1 MGKNGNQGL
10 SAKTLRYIVKSTI
23 INLVILPVLK
33 KLMGMWIEI
42 FRRFVK
48 PRGKSSGVAC
58 SAAFSISEDDR
69 PAFFDLHRK
78 AGLAAVQVWISEDGR
93 IIGEIRRTFQCT
105 GGVQRTELLF
115 IAFYAVNAQ
124 AAELSTADVSAAKR
138 CAEVS
143 ETAH

>member
-58 SAAFSISEDDR
+58 SAAFPFQRMIALPSSISIER
-69 PAFFDLHRK
+69 PVLRLYKSGSARMAESSGK
-78 AGLAAVQVWISEDGR
+78 SGERSNAPAASSER
-93 IIGEIRRTFQCT
+93 NCF
-105 GGVQRTELLF
+105 
-115 IAFYAVNAQ
+115 
-124 AAELSTADVSAAKR
+124 S
-138 CAEVS
+138 
-143 ETAH
+143 